1 MVNHKYGEFADKQIS
16 EIKQILRK
24 RIFFLLL
31 VAEDEVKFG
40 KTKFPEIN
48 LEQASTALLWR
59 ISGLNKLLGEPV
71 EIVTLLSLLEEALN
85 NLKTDFDFVK
95 YRKLILDAGAEVL
108 KITSSDES
116 KVPNLHFE
124 N

>member
-1 MVNHKYGEFADKQIS
+1 MVTHKYGEFADMQIS
-16 EIKQILRK
+16 EIKKVLRG

-48 LEQASTALLWR
+48 LEQASTTLSWR

-71 EIVTLLSLLEEALN
+71 EIVTLLSLLEEAKQIIYEETFN
-85 NLKTDFDFVK
+85 FEK
-95 YRKLILDAGAEVL
+95 YRKLILDAGAEVM
-108 KITSSDES
+108 KIAC
-116 KVPNLHFE
+116 PNE
-124 N
+124 ND